1 VALAP
6 DVRRAECRRPGG
18 WLPFVAAGA
27 AAAVLRQ
34 IVGDVVPFDPDW
46 PSSAL
51 NQAAEKLR
59 AMHNR
64 NQ

>member
-1 VALAP
+1 M
-6 DVRRAECRRPGG
+6 
-18 WLPFVAAGA
+18 
-27 AAAVLRQ
+27 
-34 IVGDVVPFDPDW
+34 VGDVVPFDPDW